1 MVRKRH
7 DPQQFLA
14 PTPTLALLKQLAG
27 AGYFWLTLLVLISTY
42 LVLLAL
48 DFPIQTLSADFL
60 VPQARS

>member
-1 MVRKRH
+1 MVRKRP

-14 PTPTLALLKQLAG
+14 PTPTPALLKQLAG
-27 AGYFWLTLLVLISTY
+27 AGYFWLNLLVLISTY

-48 DFPIQTLSADFL
+48 DLSILDTADFL